1 MESKRT
7 RSGRLVFMLWLLIAI
22 IYFSLGRSYI
32 SVSMDDSEFE
42 EYLQTYINLVVSQDR
57 SPDDLQALVMAK
69 ARELEIPLDP
79 VNVEIRGSGATM
91 ELSVS

>member
-22 IYFSLGRSYI
+22 IYFSLARSYI